1 MSSSRRSVAADG
13 ADGADGASGAAGEN
27 EMPPS
32 PLEDDLGVEDFDL
45 KQDHLLGPSPVPPP
59 PRLPDDDDDHSHDH
73 DDDDDDDDEAAAAR
87 GSPGTESFRMKKGG
101 GATSGN
107 NGTGSG
113 DHDHDHIVML
123 DEERDDKGHGGG
135 TNGTSD
141 SPDLELSPQP
151 LTAEPPSSSSLSVA
165 STPSPKRKRRERAV
179 RKHPGAPKRFKSSYI
194 CFFTAKQPEIK
205 ERLGTT
211 ASVGEISKE
220 SAQMWKKLTPEEKS
234 HWDHVAAKD
243 KERYEA
249 EKEAYTGP
257 WQVSNKRQKKDKG
270 SPKRPMSAFLH
281 FSQTRRQAVKD
292 DHPNMRNPEIS
303 RTLGEV
309 WRGMS
314 QEEKRPFVEREK
326 VERGKYK
333 VAMAKWK
340 SEADQRR
347 AEEKKRE
354 KEEMKKRK
362 EDLKKQGERI
372 MAYQK
377 SYDTSSRRPP
387 TASRYYN
394 SYSHQQ
400 QGHHAAAAATSTGS
414 AQSGSKPASGANVG
428 QGHSAAGPG
437 GSPTGQWQHMAHRGP
452 AYPWVNTG
460 YAAYYYPGYVAPVMY
475 HQYPYPP
482 YAGNSQAYPYGPSGS
497 PSGGTHPHQHHPGGT
512 VGSSSTPHRS
522 SAFTQT
528 QPRPQPHH
536 VASTHHHNTD
546 MGRGEISEDIA
557 KAFAITSPK
566 SSGPTGPTSADST
579 TPIPLLNDLPPSI
592 PSPDM

>member
-1 MSSSRRSVAADG
+1 
-13 ADGADGASGAAGEN
+13 
-27 EMPPS
+27 MPPS

-59 PRLPDDDDDHSHDH
+59 PPLPDDDDHNHSHD
-73 DDDDDDDDEAAAAR
+73 DDGDDDDDEAVAAR
-87 GSPGTESFRMKKGG
+87 GSPGTENFRMKKGG
-101 GATSGN
+101 GTTKGN
-107 NGTGSG
+107 HSNGTGDRAHG
-113 DHDHDHIVML
+113 HIVML
-123 DEERDDKGHGGG
+123 DEERDDKGHDGG
-135 TNGTSD
+135 TNVTSD

-151 LTAEPPSSSSLSVA
+151 LTGEPPSSALSAA
-165 STPSPKRKRRERAV
+165 STPSPKRKRREKAV

-205 ERLGTT
+205 ERLGTA
-211 ASVGEISKE
+211 ASVGAISKE
-220 SAQMWKKLTPEEKS
+220 SAQMWKNLTPEEKS
-234 HWDHVAAKD
+234 HWDDVAAKD

-303 RTLGEV
+303 RALGEV

-326 VERGKYK
+326 VEREKYK

-377 SYDTSSRRPP
+377 SYDATSRRQP
-387 TASRYYN
+387 TASRYFN
-394 SYSHQQ
+394 SHPHQQ
-400 QGHHAAAAATSTGS
+400 PGRHAAAAANSTGS
-414 AQSGSKPASGANVG
+414 AQSDLKTANGANIG

-437 GSPTGQWQHMAHRGP
+437 GLTPVGPWHHMAHSGP
-452 AYPWVNTG
+452 TYPWANTG
-460 YAAYYYPGYVAPVMY
+460 YTAYYYPGYVAPVMY
-475 HQYPYPP
+475 HRKY
-482 YAGNSQAYPYGPSGS
+482 
-497 PSGGTHPHQHHPGGT
+497 
-512 VGSSSTPHRS
+512 
-522 SAFTQT
+522 
-528 QPRPQPHH
+528 
-536 VASTHHHNTD
+536 
-546 MGRGEISEDIA
+546 
-557 KAFAITSPK
+557 
-566 SSGPTGPTSADST
+566 
-579 TPIPLLNDLPPSI
+579 L
-592 PSPDM
+592 